1 MLIELQLYI
10 SNMVMCSNYKIFDAR
25 NVVSIKFMYRL
36 EYKGR
41 KPVIVWLSL
50 FNGWIEVPMASC
62 STIENY
68 VTYIDV
74 ENMVSNVM
82 SWMQVVIL
90 NK

>member
-41 KPVIVWLSL
+41 KPVIVWQAAPPLR
-50 FNGWIEVPMASC
+50 
-62 STIENY
+62 T
-68 VTYIDV
+68 
-74 ENMVSNVM
+74 M
-82 SWMQVVIL
+82 SPI
-90 NK
+90 